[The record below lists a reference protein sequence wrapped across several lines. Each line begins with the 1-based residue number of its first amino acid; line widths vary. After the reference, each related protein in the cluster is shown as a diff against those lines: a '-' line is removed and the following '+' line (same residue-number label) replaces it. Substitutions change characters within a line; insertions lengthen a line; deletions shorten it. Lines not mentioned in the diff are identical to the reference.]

1 MFLFIFG
8 LFVGC
13 SLGVF
18 LISML
23 VKSKE
28 ADRAFN
34 VVLLSSLYNGQ
45 MPSFPRKRES
55 RYQRLDSGSS
65 PE

>member
-13 SLGVF
+13 SLGVI
-18 LISML
+18 LLSML

-28 ADRAFN
+28 VDQAF
-34 VVLLSSLYNGQ
+34 
-45 MPSFPRKRES
+45 
-55 RYQRLDSGSS
+55 
-65 PE
+65 

>member
-1 MFLFIFG
+1 MFLFIVG

-13 SLGVF
+13 CLGVI

-28 ADRAFN
+28 AEQAF
-34 VVLLSSLYNGQ
+34 LLVT
-45 MPSFPRKRES
+45 
-55 RYQRLDSGSS
+55 
-65 PE
+65 